1 MHYDEAILD
10 LVRIALL
17 VTLKISGPILIAGLV
32 IGLVISV
39 LQSVTSVQDQA
50 LTFVP
55 KIVVMILVAVF
66 TLPWLV
72 ARIVAFTTE
81 MFILH

>member
-1 MHYDEAILD
+1 MPYDEAILD
-10 LVRIALL
+10 LVRVALL

-55 KIVVMILVAVF
+55 KIVVMILVAIF